1 LTHAL
6 IGYTPSDTLS
16 DLKAWVM
23 YQAYSRRVLA
33 LAKTS
38 SGLEEKQENYTITC
52 PRTKSH
58 RKRAALTLSYCL
70 LCYCVIGS
78 AQSSP
83 LVDVTFTGDNGQLSS
98 YYSSIVDDLDS
109 AAADWEKLFVS
120 GSPSTLNVNVVFD
133 NSPSAN
139 SSSLFVTPLYNL
151 GPTWVYQ
158 QGAVDAVLDG
168 IHNPSG
174 PYDATIHIGTSYLTN
189 ELWFDPNPAN
199 IDPVPANKTDA
210 ESVFTHEFGH
220 IFGFEGYRDQ
230 TTGVLLFDAE
240 SIFDTWIT
248 FLNND
253 PYFTGPNA
261 EDVYGGPVPL
271 TVGNI
276 YHVGNPSG
284 PGADLEVY
292 PADLMNGNVFY
303 RGTRYDI
310 SPLDA
315 AIFADLGLTTNFTDV
330 TLATNFLDVP
340 PASEI
345 PEPGMIGVFG
355 TALIGFW
362 LAGRWRRPR
371 SQNSDPLA
379 GV

>member
-1 LTHAL
+1 MH
-6 IGYTPSDTLS
+6 
-16 DLKAWVM
+16 
-23 YQAYSRRVLA
+23 QAYSRRVLA

-38 SGLEEKQENYTITC
+38 AGLAEKEKNYAITS
-52 PRTKSH
+52 PWTKSR
-58 RKRAALTLSYCL
+58 RKRAALTLSYGL
-70 LCYCVIGS
+70 LCYCVIAS

-98 YYSSIVDDLDS
+98 YYSSIINDLDS

-139 SSSLFVTPLYNL
+139 SSSLFVTPLYNV

-220 IFGFEGYRDQ
+220 IFGFEGYRDP
-230 TTGVLLFDAE
+230 TTGALLFNAE

-248 FLNND
+248 FLNNA
-253 PYFTGPNA
+253 PYFTGPDA
-261 EDVYGGPVPL
+261 ESVYGGPVPL

-292 PADLMNGNVFY
+292 PADLMNGNIFY

-330 TLATNFLDVP
+330 TLTTNFLDVP

-371 SQNSDPLA
+371 SLNRDPLA
-379 GV
+379 GI

>member
-1 LTHAL
+1 
-6 IGYTPSDTLS
+6 
-16 DLKAWVM
+16 M

-38 SGLEEKQENYTITC
+38 SGLEEKQENYAITC

-58 RKRAALTLSYCL
+58 RKRTALTLSCGL

-98 YYSSIVDDLDS
+98 YYNSIVNDLDS

-240 SIFDTWIT
+240 SIFDTWVT

-253 PYFTGPNA
+253 PNFTGPNA

-284 PGADLEVY
+284 PGANLEVY
-292 PADLMNGNVFY
+292 PADLMNGNIFY
-303 RGTRYDI
+303 RGTRYGI

-371 SQNSDPLA
+371 SQNIDPLA
-379 GV
+379 GI

>member
-1 LTHAL
+1 
-6 IGYTPSDTLS
+6 
-16 DLKAWVM
+16 M

-33 LAKTS
+33 QARTS
-38 SGLEEKQENYTITC
+38 SGLEEKQKNYAITC
-52 PRTKSH
+52 LVTKNH
-58 RKRAALTLSYCL
+58 RKRAALTLSYGL

-78 AQSSP
+78 AQSAP

-98 YYSSIVDDLDS
+98 YYSSIVNDLDS
-109 AAADWEKLFVS
+109 AAADWEKLFVG

-220 IFGFEGYRDQ
+220 IFGFEGYRDP
-230 TTGVLLFDAE
+230 TTGALLFNAE

-248 FLNND
+248 FLNNA
-253 PYFTGPNA
+253 PYFTGPDA
-261 EDVYGGPVPL
+261 ERVYGGPVPL

-292 PADLMNGNVFY
+292 PGDLMNGNIFY

-330 TLATNFLDVP
+330 TLTTNFLDVP

-371 SQNSDPLA
+371 SLNRDPLA
-379 GV
+379 GI

>member
-1 LTHAL
+1 ML
-6 IGYTPSDTLS
+6 D
-16 DLKAWVM
+16 
-23 YQAYSRRVLA
+23 
-33 LAKTS
+33 
-38 SGLEEKQENYTITC
+38 ITF
-52 PRTKSH
+52 S
-58 RKRAALTLSYCL
+58 
-70 LCYCVIGS
+70 
-78 AQSSP
+78 
-83 LVDVTFTGDNGQLSS
+83 GDNGQFSS
-98 YYSSIVDDLDS
+98 YYSALTNDLSS

-120 GSPSTLNVNVVFD
+120 GNPSTLNVNVVFD
-133 NSPSAN
+133 NSPTAN
-139 SSSLFVTPLYNL
+139 SSSLFVTPLYSA

-168 IHNPSG
+168 VHNPWG
-174 PYDATIHIGTSYLTN
+174 PYDATVHIGTSYLTS

-199 IDPVPANKTDA
+199 IDPVPADKTDA

-220 IFGFEGYRDQ
+220 IFGFEGYRDPL
-230 TTGVLLFDAE
+230 TGALWSGAE
-240 SIFDTWIT
+240 SLFDTWVT
-248 FLNND
+248 VLNNA

-261 EDVYGGPVPL
+261 EDIYGGPVPL

-315 AIFADLGLTTNFTDV
+315 GIFADLGLTTNFTDV

-345 PEPGMIGVFG
+345 PEPGTIGVFG

-362 LAGRWRRPR
+362 LAGRWRRPG
-371 SQNSDPLA
+371 SQNSDPVA
-379 GV
+379 GI

>member
-1 LTHAL
+1 
-6 IGYTPSDTLS
+6 
-16 DLKAWVM
+16 M
-23 YQAYSRRVLA
+23 YQAYSKRVLA
-33 LAKTS
+33 LARTS
-38 SGLEEKQENYTITC
+38 SGLEEKQKNYAITC
-52 PRTKSH
+52 LVTKNH
-58 RKRAALTLSYCL
+58 RKRAALTLSYGL

-78 AQSSP
+78 AQSAP

-98 YYSSIVDDLDS
+98 YYSSIVNDLDS

-120 GSPSTLNVNVVFD
+120 GSPSTLNVNIVFD

-139 SSSLFVTPLYNL
+139 SSSLFVTPLYNV

-199 IDPVPANKTDA
+199 VDPVPANKTDA

-220 IFGFEGYRDQ
+220 IFGFEGYRDP
-230 TTGVLLFDAE
+230 TTGALLFNAE

-248 FLNND
+248 FLNNA
-253 PYFTGPNA
+253 PYFTGPDA
-261 EDVYGGPVPL
+261 ESVYGGPVPL

-292 PADLMNGNVFY
+292 PADLMNGNIFY

-330 TLATNFLDVP
+330 TLTTNFLDVP

-362 LAGRWRRPR
+362 LVGRWRHPR
-371 SQNSDPLA
+371 SQNSDPFA
-379 GV
+379 GVQADDAIG